1 MKNATALKKPFRE
14 GGECHSTYFKVDKK
28 GYRLRPKLPK
38 SLENYYPKINK
49 PEKNEAQISEIE
61 GPGENTAFSQFS
73 QNNRSVRRPT
83 RRQYIPR
90 QISLQQVA
98 AKSNFRSKSGFTREV
113 KQPTSRSQVEL
124 QQPTRQQQQPTSHTR
139 NHQVPTTT
147 TSTTA
152 KPNYPKLCFNL
163 VELGNRPS
171 STIERRTSKKLIY
184 TRRHM
189 QG

>member
-14 GGECHSTYFKVDKK
+14 GGECHSTYCKVDEK

-98 AKSNFRSKSGFTREV
+98 AKSNFK
-113 KQPTSRSQVEL
+113 QVEL
-124 QQPTRQQQQPTSHTR
+124 QRSEVGLRKPRSQTTNKSKCLLRQVGLQPAKSNNQQAKVPSEASRTSATKA
-139 NHQVPTTT
+139 NFSHQVEV
-147 TSTTA
+147 
-152 KPNYPKLCFNL
+152 KLHQRSQS
-163 VELGNRPS
+163 GTQPS
-171 STIERRTSKKLIY
+171 RTSAAN
-184 TRRHM
+184 
-189 QG
+189 

>member
-14 GGECHSTYFKVDKK
+14 GGECHSTYYKVDEK
-28 GYRLRPKLPK
+28 GYKLRPKFPK

-90 QISLQQVA
+90 QISLQQVVGLQSKSNFSTKQVPSEASRTSTINQPKVEVA
-98 AKSNFRSKSGFTREV
+98 AKSNFSRQLDNNN
-113 KQPTSRSQVEL
+113 QPATLGIIKYRRRRRQR
-124 QQPTRQQQQPTSHTR
+124 QPSPPTLSYA
-139 NHQVPTTT
+139 
-147 TSTTA
+147 STW
-152 KPNYPKLCFNL
+152 
-163 VELGNRPS
+163 
-171 STIERRTSKKLIY
+171 
-184 TRRHM
+184 
-189 QG
+189 

>member
-14 GGECHSTYFKVDKK
+14 GGECHSTYCKVDEK

-98 AKSNFRSKSGFTREV
+98 ASRSQVVELQPTRSKSSFSREV
-113 KQPTSRSQVEL
+113 GLPTSGSRSQVEL
-124 QQPTRQQQQPTSHTR
+124 QQPTRQ
-139 NHQVPTTT
+139 
-147 TSTTA
+147 
-152 KPNYPKLCFNL
+152 
-163 VELGNRPS
+163 
-171 STIERRTSKKLIY
+171 
-184 TRRHM
+184 
-189 QG
+189 

>member
-1 MKNATALKKPFRE
+1 MFLKLIIGLSKKQSMWY
-14 GGECHSTYFKVDKK
+14 CHSTYLKVDEE

-98 AKSNFRSKSGFTREV
+98 AKSNFSRQEASRASPAKSNN
-113 KQPTSRSQVEL
+113 QPAKVGLLRPVEASATNQVASRSQVEL
-124 QQPTRQQQQPTSHTR
+124 QQPTRQ
-139 NHQVPTTT
+139 
-147 TSTTA
+147 
-152 KPNYPKLCFNL
+152 
-163 VELGNRPS
+163 
-171 STIERRTSKKLIY
+171 
-184 TRRHM
+184 
-189 QG
+189 